1 MTTTTTYVKA
11 KDISVGDSIDI
22 GCWNGCRSGDSSSVV
37 QRIKV
42 VQAGPLK
49 GCHIFYG
56 KVEASTD
63 RLEMI
68 GHGRPNTTIPVVEAK

>member
-1 MTTTTTYVKA
+1 MTTTYVKA

-22 GCWNGCRSGDSSSVV
+22 GCWNGSRSGDSSRMV
-37 QRIKV
+37 QQIKV

-56 KVEASTD
+56 KAGAFAG

-68 GHGRPNTTIPVVEAK
+68 GHGRPNTTIPVLEAK

>member
-1 MTTTTTYVKA
+1 MTTTTYVKA

-22 GCWNGCRSGDSSSVV
+22 GCWNGSRPGDSSSVV

-49 GCHIFYG
+49 GCYIFYG
-56 KVEASTD
+56 KAVPFADS
-63 RLEMI
+63 LYII
-68 GHGRPNTTIPVVEAK
+68 GHGLPNTTIPVVEAKS